1 MGGVN
6 IQDDVIIDKSIR
18 RSLDSRA
25 SVVKRYVADIGKS
38 WPVLIVCGGLVPL
51 FQSPYSRLYI
61 PQEALMKTP
70 KELESIGQSS
80 ILCALIC
87 TFLRDNKDTLVDQD
101 KVGRSKSDAD
111 QAT

>member
-1 MGGVN
+1 MHE
-6 IQDDVIIDKSIR
+6 
-18 RSLDSRA
+18 A
-25 SVVKRYVADIGKS
+25 A
-38 WPVLIVCGGLVPL
+38 
-51 FQSPYSRLYI
+51 YSRLYI

-101 KVGRSKSDAD
+101 KVKCFHPRVSAADDAAAEELYPLMIRVD
-111 QAT
+111 LVVDEETSPRKLLATTTSSS